1 MRLPILSRPLPLAT
15 AFAVALVA
23 GCRREAPSLSE
34 RLPGTYVAHE
44 TAATVTYVVH
54 GDGTAALSAVTNM
67 NEHVNAAAAYTV
79 AGDSAVVTLTPEGG
93 GAPRTLS
100 WTIRG
105 DSLIELDA
113 GKRTVFV
120 RQAR

>member
-1 MRLPILSRPLPLAT
+1 MRQPNLSRTTLLVAGLALT
-15 AFAVALVA
+15 VA
-23 GCRREAPSLSE
+23 GCRGDAPSLAE

-44 TAATVTYVVH
+44 TAATVTYVVR
-54 GDGTAALSAVTNM
+54 GDGTAALSAVTNL
-67 NEHVNAAAAYTV
+67 NEQVNASAAYTV

-113 GKRTVFV
+113 GKRTVYV
-120 RQAR
+120 RQPR